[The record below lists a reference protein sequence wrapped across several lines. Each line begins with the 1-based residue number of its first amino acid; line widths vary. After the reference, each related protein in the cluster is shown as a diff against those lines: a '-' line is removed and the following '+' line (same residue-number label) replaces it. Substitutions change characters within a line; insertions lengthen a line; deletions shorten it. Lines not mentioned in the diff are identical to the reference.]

1 MEFKRFKRKGIV
13 FKNNSIGLGLE
24 VTIKKNKVFQVERLT
39 KNYNDFDYI
48 IYNGHDLID
57 ASLKKEIVDFLR
69 LMTLNTLSL
78 VEN

>member
-39 KNYNDFDYI
+39 KNYNDFEYL
-48 IYNGHDLID
+48 IYNGPRKDGGN
-57 ASLKKEIVDFLR
+57 SSFSNFLF
-69 LMTLNTLSL
+69 N
-78 VEN
+78 